1 MAFLDGTLQLSTA
14 QAISATANSTL
25 IYDVT
30 GAGSGNAPAMT
41 YGQGSNGF
49 DIGNGKTVFAE
60 FNVTTAGTGAGTISV
75 AIQAAP
81 DNGSNAPGT
90 YVTLSTSGAFVGTA
104 LVAGAQIFLPV
115 PAYELVAP
123 AMGVPRFYRFVYT
136 VSGSAT
142 ASFTAGILLDPN
154 RGYVGTQYGKSFSV
168 A

>member
-1 MAFLDGTLQLSTA
+1 MAFLDATLLLSNA
-14 QAISATANSTL
+14 QAITTTANSTT

-30 GAGSGNAPAMT
+30 GAGSGNAPTMT
-41 YGQGSNGF
+41 FGTGPIGD

-90 YVTLSTSGAFVGTA
+90 YTTLSTSAAFVGTA

-115 PAYELVAP
+115 PAFALVAP
-123 AMGVPRFYRFVYT
+123 AEGLPRFYRFVYT

-154 RGYVGTQYGKSFSV
+154 RGYVGTQYGKGFSV
-168 A
+168 T